1 MSDEQQQNDSPAFR
15 LRPRRAAPKS
25 YYEVRVEYSANPSAF
40 IRERT
45 TTNSKRKVF
54 TSKTGSQRVST
65 IKNNSNNG
73 QLQTIVS
80 KEEKELEAKRM
91 LLQREIS
98 ESITDNRLIS
108 PFMQRLCL
116 DELRPDSVYEH
127 NYITL
132 RIKRIG
138 RSTNGHLAHCLCE
151 STDDVDDDDNNNQD
165 PPVNKYK
172 TVSVRLYNE
181 YAETPLL
188 KPEKLISIAKFK
200 TSPLMPWQESESDN
214 MDESRSTP
222 PTTFSCNDNDNK
234 TTTNDNDNKS
244 GSLNTNTTNPN
255 EVNNNINNNTN
266 NNDDKRLPFMVIVK
280 YDEFNKNANKST
292 SSLGNF
298 AASSSYRL
306 DERVGGACD
315 DGGDSSSATSSV
327 TITLRRTARRP
338 LIPFISI
345 TDMIEQPVEPFVEMG
360 PSSPVHKSSS
370 SGRYNDL
377 NNHNFDETSQETKR
391 IKITAAIS
399 PEMQQPQPQN
409 QQQQQQ
415 CSSSTKIN
423 TNKGFLQNQ

>member
-1 MSDEQQQNDSPAFR
+1 MSEEQQQNDSPAFR

-65 IKNNSNNG
+65 IRNNNNNG
-73 QLQTIVS
+73 QLQTIIS

-98 ESITDNRLIS
+98 ESITDSKLVS

-116 DELRPDSVYEH
+116 DELKPDSVYEH

-138 RSTNGHLAHCLCE
+138 RSTNGQLAHCLCE
-151 STDDVDDDDNNNQD
+151 STEDVYDDDNNNQD
-165 PPVNKYK
+165 PPVNKFK

-181 YAETPLL
+181 YAETPLI

-200 TSPLMPWQESESDN
+200 TSPLMPWQDSEGDN
-214 MDESRSTP
+214 IDESRATP
-222 PTTFSCNDNDNK
+222 PTTLNTNNNDK
-234 TTTNDNDNKS
+234 ITNDNDNKC
-244 GSLNTNTTNPN
+244 GFLNTNTTNTTNSN
-255 EVNNNINNNTN
+255 EFISNNINTN
-266 NNDDKRLPFMVIVK
+266 NKRLPFMVIVK
-280 YDEFNKNANKST
+280 YDEFNKNVNKST
-292 SSLGNF
+292 SSSGTF

-306 DERVGGACD
+306 DEGVGGACD
-315 DGGDSSSATSSV
+315 VSGDSSSATSSV
-327 TITLRRTARRP
+327 TITLRRTSRRP

-360 PSSPVHKSSS
+360 PSSPVHNSSGG
-370 SGRYNDL
+370 GRYNVL
-377 NNHNFDETSQETKR
+377 NNHNFDEKSQDTKR
-391 IKITAAIS
+391 IKFTANN
-399 PEMQQPQPQN
+399 PEQQPQPQ

-415 CSSSTKIN
+415 PQPPN
-423 TNKGFLQNQ
+423 PQQQ